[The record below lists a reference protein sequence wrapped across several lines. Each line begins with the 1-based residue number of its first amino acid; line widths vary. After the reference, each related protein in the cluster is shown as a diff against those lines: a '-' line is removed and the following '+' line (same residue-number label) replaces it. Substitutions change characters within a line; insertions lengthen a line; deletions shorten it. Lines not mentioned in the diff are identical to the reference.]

1 MSRAKGTAP
10 RDRRHRDRLRRV
22 RVAFFGT
29 PAFAV
34 SSLEALLGSR
44 HEVVLV
50 VAQPDKPAGRGMNL
64 RRPPVAELAAGR
76 GIPLLQPQR
85 VRDESFLEAF
95 TEARAEVAAVVAYGK
110 ILPAALLVRSPHGFV
125 NVHGSILPKYRGAAP
140 IQRAIEN
147 GEMATGVSIMK
158 LDEEMDHGPVY
169 AVAEVPIGADEHAP
183 QVAARLA
190 AAGGALLVQ
199 VLAEI
204 EAGTAVAREQ
214 DHARAT
220 YAPKIEREEGMV
232 RWDEPA
238 RRIYDRYRAFDPW
251 PGLTATIHGEGVRL
265 FELAP
270 QERSGATGE
279 VLALDEGSAV
289 VGCGEGSLRI
299 GKLQRPGKKPVAA
312 SELLRGWSLGAGA
325 RLA

>member
-1 MSRAKGTAP
+1 M
-10 RDRRHRDRLRRV
+10 

-34 SSLEALLGSR
+34 PSLEALLASR

-64 RRPPVAELAAGR
+64 RRPPVAAVAASRGIDLRQPERARDEAFLAAFDAA
-76 GIPLLQPQR
+76 R
-85 VRDESFLEAF
+85 VDL
-95 TEARAEVAAVVAYGK
+95 AAVVAYGK
-110 ILPAALLVRSPHGFV
+110 ILPAALLARSPHGFV
-125 NVHGSILPKYRGAAP
+125 NVHGSLLPNYRGAAP

-147 GEMATGVSIMK
+147 GESRTGVSIMQ

-169 AVAEVPIGADEHAP
+169 ATAEVAIGPGEHTPAL
-183 QVAARLA
+183 AERLA
-190 AAGGALLVQ
+190 AAGGNLLVE
-199 VLAEI
+199 VLDAI
-204 EAGTAVAREQ
+204 EAGTAVAVPQ

-220 YAPKIEREEGMV
+220 YAPKIAREEGLV

-265 FELAP
+265 FDVAP
-270 QERSGATGE
+270 AARSGRAGE
-279 VLALDEGSAV
+279 IVAVEGECAI
-289 VGCGEGSLRI
+289 VGCGEGALRI
-299 GKLQRPGKKPVAA
+299 GRLQRPGKKPVPA
-312 SELLRGWSLGAGA
+312 SELLRGWGIGAGA
-325 RLA
+325 RLS